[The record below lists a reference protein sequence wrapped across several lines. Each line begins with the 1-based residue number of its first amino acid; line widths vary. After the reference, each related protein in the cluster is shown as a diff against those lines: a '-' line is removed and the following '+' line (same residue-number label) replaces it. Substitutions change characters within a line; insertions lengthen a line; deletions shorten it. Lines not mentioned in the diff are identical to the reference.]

1 MLRWCCRRRSFFSLE
16 YFRTSLW
23 DVQPALRPMCVCGS
37 AARSIEL
44 SRVCILLLLL
54 WLSRRRQ
61 VGKFMGER
69 GDSFLTNFFPSR
81 TSKGTKGHDP
91 GTRLEAWRELY
102 HTHTAQR
109 ERCEMSE
116 RASAHAH
123 TIVLCASSLRHQNRS
138 LISRPPNLS
147 CALALLH
154 ADHSRRSTHS
164 CQWSPPANDTD
175 NDLIPQNKIANL
187 AINQ

>member
-37 AARSIEL
+37 AAEYRAR

-109 ERCEMSE
+109 EREMRDE
-116 RASAHAH
+116 RALML
-123 TIVLCASSLRHQNRS
+123 TQLCCVHHPSDTKTGLSSLAAAKPLMRS
-138 LISRPPNLS
+138 RSF
-147 CALALLH
+147 A
-154 ADHSRRSTHS
+154 RRSQPPLARDS
-164 CQWSPPANDTD
+164 LSPANDTD
-175 NDLIPQNKIANL
+175 NDLIPQNKITNL